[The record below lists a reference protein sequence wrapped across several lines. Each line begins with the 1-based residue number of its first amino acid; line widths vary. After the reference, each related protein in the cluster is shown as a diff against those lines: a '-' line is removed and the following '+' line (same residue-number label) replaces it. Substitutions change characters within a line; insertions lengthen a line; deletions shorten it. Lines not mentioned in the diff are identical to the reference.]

1 MYNAPPPNLMQG
13 IDLFRS
19 GRKSEALYYLR
30 LAARSEPWTAE
41 GWLWLAAASDDLE
54 EYRFCVEQAL
64 HLDPDHSVARR
75 MWDDLQRQDRLVAGV
90 WPGEGEATFIQ
101 QHRPSRLR
109 RMLRALVL
117 LVLIGG
123 CLGGIAALAA
133 SGVVQD
139 TARDWVFNEDA
150 HILDFT
156 VGELPGFRFEVE
168 VPESWVPA
176 NDDSASWRETRDDL
190 IDTFP
195 VPADHVSVW
204 EQVGESFSRAVRDPV
219 YGKLLPPVRLVETD
233 PDLLREY
240 GVVTALTLS
249 EILPLPEG
257 ATVCDRMRQVEQQY
271 AAADSLPGA
280 ELVEASLAVRDEPGD
295 CVFVAQRRFTGQAP
309 YQIMFP
315 VSLDMAPDAE
325 RSILLAVPAGAER
338 YAVWQLTLADAAY
351 AEYADAIDRIISTL
365 AYIAPE

>member
-1 MYNAPPPNLMQG
+1 MYNAPPPHLMQG
-13 IDLFRS
+13 IELFRS
-19 GRKSEALYYLR
+19 GRKSEALNYLR
-30 LAARSEPWTAE
+30 LAARSEPLTSE

-90 WPGEGEATFIQ
+90 WPGEGEATFVQ

-123 CLGGIAALAA
+123 CVGGIAALAA

-139 TARDWVFNEDA
+139 AAHDWLYNGDA

-156 VGELPGFRFEVE
+156 VGEQPGFRFEVE
-168 VPESWVPA
+168 VPDSWMPA

-190 IDTFP
+190 IATFP

-204 EQVGESFSRAVRDPV
+204 EQVGESFSQAVRDPV

-257 ATVCDRMRQVEQQY
+257 ATICDQMRLVEQQY
-271 AAADSLPGA
+271 ADAQQDG
-280 ELVEASLAVRDEPGD
+280 ELVEASLAVRDELGD
-295 CVFVAQRRFTGQAP
+295 CAFVAQRRFSNQAP

-315 VSLDMAPDAE
+315 VTLDMAPDAE
-325 RSILLAVPAGAER
+325 RAITLAVPVGAER

-351 AEYADAIDRIISTL
+351 PDYQDAIDRIISTL
-365 AYIAPE
+365 AYTEPD